1 MVQADLSPAPSFRAS
16 EARVNGRSDLGICCP
31 LHRDLHPDL
40 DLAPPFV
47 ELGRGAIICARIG
60 DHLLACRQRWCSLSI
75 GKGCD
80 MVLQVDLP
88 LHKLLEEEL

>member
-1 MVQADLSPAPSFRAS
+1 MTADLSLAPSFQAS
-16 EARVNGRSDLGICCP
+16 EARVNGCGNLSIICSLHQDLN
-31 LHRDLHPDL
+31 PDL

-60 DHLLACRQRWCSLSI
+60 DHLLVHQRHWCSLSI

-80 MVLQVDLP
+80 MVLQVDLS
-88 LHKLLEEEL
+88 LCELLEEL